1 MYYFQRG
8 SKVYKYPRQNE
19 DEIPLP
25 GGERCS
31 YTHSPK
37 AFVSLTSNTGIYLL
51 ITVVDCFSGVEFV
64 PIEDQQVFEVEGA
77 TLTAIHTPGHTT
89 DHVVLHLKVS
99 YRYNRKQTNIAR
111 TCLYRLVIWIF
122 NWSNCFE

>member
-1 MYYFQRG
+1 M
-8 SKVYKYPRQNE
+8 KYLYQEVR
-19 DEIPLP
+19 D
-25 GGERCS
+25 
-31 YTHSPK
+31 SPK
-37 AFVSLTSNTGIYLL
+37 TFVSLTSNTGIYLL

-99 YRYNRKQTNIAR
+99 YRHNRKQTFLRGPVCTGLSFGYLIGVTALNSVVDD
-111 TCLYRLVIWIF
+111 TENF
-122 NWSNCFE
+122 